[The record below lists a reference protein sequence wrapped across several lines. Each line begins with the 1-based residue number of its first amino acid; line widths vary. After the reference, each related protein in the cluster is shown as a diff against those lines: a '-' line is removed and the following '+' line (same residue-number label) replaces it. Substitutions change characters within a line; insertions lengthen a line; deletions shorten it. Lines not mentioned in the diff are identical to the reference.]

1 MNKKYLVGSDNHG
14 NMSNLEYVIERF
26 RGKIEALI
34 HCGDMEIPPEMLEEL
49 AGCPVYMAEG
59 NCDYNFSRDKEDIFE
74 LGDHVAFVTHGDA
87 YGVSWGVVFYGHT
100 HCPAFHYYEK
110 EGVTVFN
117 PGSIALPRQMT
128 PAGPTFLIIDLA
140 DDGRLTPELYTL

>member
-1 MNKKYLVGSDNHG
+1 MGQKYLVVSDNHG

-74 LGDHVAFVTHGDA
+74 LGDH
-87 YGVSWGVVFYGHT
+87 
-100 HCPAFHYYEK
+100 YYEK

>member
-1 MNKKYLVGSDNHG
+1 MGQKYLVVSDNHG

-49 AGCPVYMAEG
+49 AGWGE
-59 NCDYNFSRDKEDIFE
+59 EE
-74 LGDHVAFVTHGDA
+74 L
-87 YGVSWGVVFYGHT
+87 VSKAQEMGADVVFYGHT